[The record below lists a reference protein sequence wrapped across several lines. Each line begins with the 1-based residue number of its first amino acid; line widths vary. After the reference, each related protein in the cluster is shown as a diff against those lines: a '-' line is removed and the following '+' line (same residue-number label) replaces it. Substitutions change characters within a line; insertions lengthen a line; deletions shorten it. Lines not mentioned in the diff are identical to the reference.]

1 MSLPV
6 LLLPPVCNENA
17 GDGGTMILLS
27 VVRMRLACLPVAPT
41 LPATLTATP
50 RPAGL
55 PGKQR
60 VSILDYYW
68 RGHVYPGSFHS
79 SDLALTLGPGDVD
92 DMQSFKGY
100 NMLQINVTRVC
111 LSYVPKDCTDPPD
124 ICLKRATQAMLYGN
138 SRARGSS
145 GELAPQAL
153 LAAIVVPVVAAGG
166 WQCGDND
173 KAWLCLFLWMWS

>member
-1 MSLPV
+1 M
-6 LLLPPVCNENA
+6 LLLPPVCNDNA

-27 VVRMRLACLPVAPT
+27 VVRTRLACLPVAPT